1 MNNKTLASVVKEA
14 RDKLGISQREL
25 SRMTG
30 IDNNTLAK
38 IEKGERKKPNVLS
51 LQKLSV
57 VLKLDIAKLMK
68 LADYSDDAI
77 QAIVNNNYNS
87 FAIHNENMP
96 VIMLA
101 DIIEDS
107 KEQILIRKIL
117 KELLDEC
124 DIKNMNIAKN
134 LKENEIKKIM
144 KQVEKT
150 RKKIAEE
157 IINYSELVDNLSKLL
172 NEK

>member
-68 LADYSDDAI
+68 LAGYSNDAI

-101 DIIEDS
+101 DIINDS

-124 DIKNMNIAKN
+124 DIKNMNIAKD

-157 IINYSELVDNLSKLL
+157 IINYSELVDNLSNLL

>member
-68 LADYSDDAI
+68 LAGYSNDAI

-101 DIIEDS
+101 DIINDS

-124 DIKNMNIAKN
+124 DIKNMNIAKD
-134 LKENEIKKIM
+134 LKENEVKKIM

-157 IINYSELVDNLSKLL
+157 IINYSELVDNLSNLL

>member
-101 DIIEDS
+101 DIINDS

-134 LKENEIKKIM
+134 LKENEVKKIM

>member
-1 MNNKTLASVVKEA
+1 MNNETLASIVKNA
-14 RDKLGISQREL
+14 RNELGISQREL

-68 LADYSDDAI
+68 LADYDYDAI

-124 DIKNMNIAKN
+124 DIKNMNITKN
-134 LKENEIKKIM
+134 LKEKEGI
-144 KQVEKT
+144 
-150 RKKIAEE
+150 
-157 IINYSELVDNLSKLL
+157 
-172 NEK
+172 